1 MGNASVA
8 KDSAER
14 LQGPKAHIP
23 SLAAWRCQDS
33 TPIPKIVDEL
43 PVREVTGGAESH
55 PGQSR

>member
-43 PVREVTGGAESH
+43 PVRKVTGGAESH